1 VKPITEKGGE
11 DSKLGARNT
20 VYVVDDEPSVRKA
33 LSRLLRSAGFKCEVF
48 ASADE
53 FLAHER
59 ESPAESGC
67 LVLDVQMPGLN
78 GMDLQEVLS
87 AGEGRLPIIFITG
100 HGDIPLSVRAMK
112 KGAVDFLTKPFD
124 DKDLLAAIAVALRK
138 GEEARARVAEIT
150 QFRDREQTLTTRER
164 DVMARVVAGL
174 LNKQI
179 AAELGIE
186 EGTVKIHRGRVMQKM
201 GVQSVAELVKMTS
214 GITDQ

>member
-1 VKPITEKGGE
+1 VKPITEKVGE
-11 DSKLGARNT
+11 DSKLGVRNT

-33 LSRLLRSAGFKCEVF
+33 LSRLLRSAGLKCEVF

-59 ESPAESGC
+59 ETPAESGC
-67 LVLDVQMPGLN
+67 IVLDVQMPGLN
-78 GMDLQEVLS
+78 GMELQDVLS

-124 DKDLLAAIAVALRK
+124 DKDLLAAIDVALRK
-138 GEEARARVAEIT
+138 GEEARARYAEIT
-150 QFRDREQTLTTRER
+150 QFRDREQTLTPRER

-186 EGTVKIHRGRVMQKM
+186 EGTVKIHRSRMMQKM
-201 GVQSVAELVKMTS
+201 GVQSVAELVKMTT
-214 GITDQ
+214 GH

>member
-1 VKPITEKGGE
+1 MEKVGK
-11 DSKLGARNT
+11 DSKLGACNT

-33 LSRLLRSAGFKCEVF
+33 LSRLLRSAGLKCEVF

-67 LVLDVQMPGLN
+67 IVLDVQMPGLN